1 MTEIRDRAA
10 AEPSQE
16 PSRRAGDTDHG
27 LIEGPAL
34 RTMNPVLKLA
44 LELGPLVVFFFANQR
59 LGIIQATG
67 VFMAVALVALAV
79 SYAMTRRLPLMPM
92 VTAVMLLIFGGLT
105 LYYQDPVFIKV
116 KPTVVNVLFGT
127 ALLVSLAFGRPLLPV
142 VLDAMLPLDA
152 EGWRKL
158 TLRWGLFFFV
168 LAALN
173 EIVWR
178 TQTESF
184 WIAFKAWG
192 IMPLTLVFA
201 LAQTPLILRHEIKDP
216 EKA

>member
-1 MTEIRDRAA
+1 MTETRDRPQAGTT
-10 AEPSQE
+10 
-16 PSRRAGDTDHG
+16 AGDG

-34 RTMNPVLKLA
+34 RKLNPALKLA

-59 LGIIQATG
+59 LGIIAATG
-67 VFMAVALVALAV
+67 VFMGVGLVALVV
-79 SYAMTRRLPLMPM
+79 SYVLTRRLPLMPL

-116 KPTVVNVLFGT
+116 KPTVVNVLFGI
-127 ALLVSLAFGRPLLPV
+127 ALLASLAMGRPLLPV
-142 VLDAMLPLDA
+142 ILDSMLPLDA

-158 TLRWGLFFFV
+158 TLRWGLFFLV
-168 LAALN
+168 LAAIN
-173 EIVWR
+173 EVVWR

-201 LAQTPLILRHEIKDP
+201 LSQTPLILRHEVKDAAK
-216 EKA
+216 E